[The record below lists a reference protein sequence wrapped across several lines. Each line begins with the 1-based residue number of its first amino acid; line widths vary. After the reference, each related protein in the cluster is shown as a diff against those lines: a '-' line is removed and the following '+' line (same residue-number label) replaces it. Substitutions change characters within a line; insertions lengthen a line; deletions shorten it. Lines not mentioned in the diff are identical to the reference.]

1 MSDALKGYSYQVT
14 PAQKKIRIDSAGSLS
29 LEEILRFLEEQG
41 EDLSPDLH
49 SAREDLRIQA
59 SDPALRDT
67 TISGRDPGAE
77 RFLLSQSERTQLS
90 KLPRGMWP
98 RFIQYRY
105 RFQIYPRRRILGDFP
120 LVVLVEPT
128 SICNLRCQMC
138 FQSDETF
145 SRERSL
151 MGRME
156 FGLYQRIIDE
166 MASCGG
172 ESLVLAS
179 RGEPTLHPRFAD
191 MLAYAAPRILDVKI
205 NTNATRL
212 DEALCHRIL
221 EAEPNLLVFSVDSAS
236 PAQYEEIRKGARF
249 DQVLGNIQRFRD
261 IRAQHYPKAKTTT
274 RVSATFFRTDQDGES
289 VRSFWSDYADQVA
302 VHTAYP
308 FWDSY
313 NAPLSEVTQA
323 CGLLWERMYVWWDG
337 VCNPCDIDYKSFL
350 ALGKLEANTSLREIW
365 KGEKAQRIR
374 QLHGSSQKNACVPC
388 NRCAGTV

>member
-1 MSDALKGYSYQVT
+1 MSGALNYAFQT
-14 PAQKKIRIDSAGSLS
+14 NPDQKKIRIDSAAPLD
-29 LEEILRFLEEQG
+29 LEEILRFLEGQG
-41 EDLSPDLH
+41 EDLSPDLKA
-49 SAREDLRIQA
+49 AREDLRIQA

-67 TISGRDPGAE
+67 TIGGRDPGAE
-77 RFLLSQSERTQLS
+77 RFLLTQSERTLLS
-90 KLPRGMWP
+90 KLPRESWL
-98 RFIQYRY
+98 RFIRYRY
-105 RFQIYPRRRILGDFP
+105 RFQIYPRRKILSEIP
-120 LVVLVEPT
+120 IVVLVEPT

-138 FQSDETF
+138 FQSDESF
-145 SRERSL
+145 SRERSW

-156 FGLYQRIIDE
+156 FGLFRRIIDE
-166 MASCGG
+166 MAAHGG

-191 MLAYAAPRILDVKI
+191 MLSYASPRVLDIKI

-212 DEALCHRIL
+212 DERLCHRIL
-221 EAEPNLLVFSVDSAS
+221 EAGPNLLVFSVDSAS

-249 DQVLGNIQRFRD
+249 DQVLGNIRRFQD
-261 IRAQHYPKAKTTT
+261 IRSKHYPNAKTTT
-274 RVSATFFRTDQDGES
+274 RVSATFFRTDQDAES

-313 NAPLSEVTQA
+313 NAPLSEVTQP

-350 ALGKLEANTSLREIW
+350 SLGKLDADTSLREIW
-365 KGEKAQRIR
+365 AGEKAQRLR
-374 QLHGSSQKNACVPC
+374 MLHGSSRKNACVPC